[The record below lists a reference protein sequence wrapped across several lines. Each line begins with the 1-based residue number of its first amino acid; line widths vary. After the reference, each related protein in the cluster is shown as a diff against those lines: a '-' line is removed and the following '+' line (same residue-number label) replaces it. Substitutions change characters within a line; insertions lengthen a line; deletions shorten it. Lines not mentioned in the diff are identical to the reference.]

1 MKCKNVQVKIP
12 NKCKSIQIDGCV
24 KTHVQFESVVSLA
37 EIFNS
42 QRCNIECVKT
52 VPSVAV
58 DKSQGCQIW
67 LSREGVATPP
77 DIITS
82 SVSELN
88 LVVPGKSDDDDPI
101 EIALPEQYV
110 TKYKGGM
117 TLVTEP
123 VTHGSNG

>member
-1 MKCKNVQVKIP
+1 
-12 NKCKSIQIDGCV
+12 
-24 KTHVQFESVVSLA
+24 LA

-42 QRCNIECVKT
+42 QRCVLDCVET

-58 DKSQGCQIW
+58 DKSIGCQIW
-67 LSREGVATPP
+67 LSRAGVATPP
-77 DIITS
+77 DMITS

-88 LVVPGKSDDDDPI
+88 LQIPGKTDEDDPI
-101 EIALPEQYV
+101 EIALPEQYI
-110 TKYKGGM
+110 TKYKGGL